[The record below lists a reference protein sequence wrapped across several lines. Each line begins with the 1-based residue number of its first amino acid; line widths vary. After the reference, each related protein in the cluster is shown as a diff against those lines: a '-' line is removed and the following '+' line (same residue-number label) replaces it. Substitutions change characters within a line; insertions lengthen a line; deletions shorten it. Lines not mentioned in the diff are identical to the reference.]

1 MVLQDDRAAGA
12 SRRRP
17 LGPISPNV
25 DGRPSDRGAPDGFK
39 VNRPKRSPHASLV
52 EKLASQGAKSAANA
66 VAASSA
72 AIKSKRK
79 AQQEKL
85 ASQGA
90 KRAAN
95 AELFLPLE
103 GEPPKLERPVAPQAA
118 PAPAPSPPA
127 STTAAATTPTTT
139 TTTTTTTAA
148 ASTSTSTATLK
159 IGSLSASSLPFQPLP
174 YSTRKSSPNSTLS
187 MAASRL
193 AELAACSATSTTPA
207 TAPAGQTAS
216 ASASVASSSSAR
228 APPPC
233 TPPSAVPSA
242 GHSSAASDVSDL
254 SVVSTAS
261 AVSTASRLMD
271 GYFNDAAVLIQS
283 DFEEL
288 RGAQAKELE
297 RLKASHQRTVAELTS
312 FRNWCVHVYSTARGG
327 WHPSTYSHSVA
338 DI

>member
-1 MVLQDDRAAGA
+1 MVLHDRAAGA

-25 DGRPSDRGAPDGFK
+25 DGRPSDPGAPDGFK

-90 KRAAN
+90 KSAAN
-95 AELFLPLE
+95 AQLL
-103 GEPPKLERPVAPQAA
+103 RMAPGAA

-139 TTTTTTTAA
+139 PTTTAA
-148 ASTSTSTATLK
+148 AAAAAAAASTSTATLK

-193 AELAACSATSTTPA
+193 AELAACSAATPA
-207 TAPAGQTAS
+207 TAPATAPAEQTAS
-216 ASASVASSSSAR
+216 ASASVASCSPAR

-233 TPPSAVPSA
+233 TPPSA
-242 GHSSAASDVSDL
+242 GHSSAASDVSAL
-254 SVVSTAS
+254 SVVSSAS
-261 AVSTASRLMD
+261 AVSTASRVMD
-271 GYFNDAAVLIQS
+271 GYFDDAAVLIQG

-312 FRNWCVHVYSTARGG
+312 FRNWCVRTQKPHVAVGTRLRIHTRG
-327 WHPSTYSHSVA
+327 HLKFEQRAFLTSPPPA
-338 DI
+338 